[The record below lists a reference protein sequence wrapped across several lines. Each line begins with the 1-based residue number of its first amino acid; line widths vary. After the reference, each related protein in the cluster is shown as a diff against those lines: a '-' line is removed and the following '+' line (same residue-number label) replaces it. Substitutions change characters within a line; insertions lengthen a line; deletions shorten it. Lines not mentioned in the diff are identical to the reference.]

1 MFLGD
6 PEFLMGCLTRCVE
19 DPFDKKSNKEGF
31 VNLGTAV
38 NSLCEDII
46 KERLDKVTADDNS
59 NTIIEEVFQGDV
71 FRHEAPWQHYMGL
84 NGTEEL
90 LSVVAQFLS
99 DRIAQVRKCLQPYFC
114 SL

>member
-19 DPFDKKSNKEGF
+19 DPFDKESNKEGF

-46 KERLDKVTADDNS
+46 KERLDKVVADDNS
-59 NTIIEEVFQGDV
+59 DKIFTECSRGTCSGT
-71 FRHEAPWQHYMGL
+71 RPHGSTTWGSMGHRSCSV
-84 NGTEEL
+84 L
-90 LSVVAQFLS
+90 LHSSYLIGLH
-99 DRIAQVRKCLQPYFC
+99 R
-114 SL
+114 